1 MDINS
6 NTYSKKY
13 YEQNREKILAYQ
25 KEYYKKKKEQHHK
38 KTPIKFKNGKFI
50 LFDPQNPCI
59 VNWDDE

>member
-1 MDINS
+1 MENKS

-25 KEYYKKKKEQHHK
+25 KAYYRKKKDHTNKNTK
-38 KTPIKFKNGKFI
+38 IKIKHGKFV

-59 VNWDDE
+59 VKWDDE